1 VIQLLYFFDPTNTMR
16 CPHCHTVLIDIPT
29 VQSPQIDVCPQRHGV
44 WLDAGEMN
52 LFLGNDAVLKSSAS
66 RSAAVAIQTTS
77 VCPRCDTLLDERMIS
92 GEGAFACPRCKGWW
106 TPEGVLTRL
115 HAAHRGGMAPILLD
129 EAALYARA
137 DRDRSKRDGRTA
149 IGRVARQ
156 NSSIGL
162 VYWVTI
168 FGIVSLVITLMIGES
183 LRRAI
188 AKGHW
193 TATMDHGVVLSALG
207 AIGGLALC
215 FYGFRLNRRKRL
227 IETTPT
233 SAIRSLAVGLV
244 EVIGK
249 ATTNGPMLS
258 APFSG
263 MPCAFFFYKVE
274 ERQRIGKEDKWVTLA
289 TGQSPQ
295 AFAVRD
301 ATGTITVIPSGAEL
315 LLETQGTYRNSPH
328 RDFSAAAEAGLTAL
342 GIASSGLLSSK
353 FLRCTEG
360 FILPEQ
366 TVYVLGTAHEG
377 DQDQIANEA
386 RLFIGSHFDSA
397 FIIADRSERDLL
409 ARLRWQVM
417 ALFLGGPALTAACV
431 WGFLRFL

>member
-1 VIQLLYFFDPTNTMR
+1 
-16 CPHCHTVLIDIPT
+16 
-29 VQSPQIDVCPQRHGV
+29 
-44 WLDAGEMN
+44 
-52 LFLGNDAVLKSSAS
+52 
-66 RSAAVAIQTTS
+66 
-77 VCPRCDTLLDERMIS
+77 
-92 GEGAFACPRCKGWW
+92 
-106 TPEGVLTRL
+106 
-115 HAAHRGGMAPILLD
+115 
-129 EAALYARA
+129 
-137 DRDRSKRDGRTA
+137 
-149 IGRVARQ
+149 
-156 NSSIGL
+156 
-162 VYWVTI
+162 
-168 FGIVSLVITLMIGES
+168 
-183 LRRAI
+183 
-188 AKGHW
+188 
-193 TATMDHGVVLSALG
+193 MDHGVVLSALG

-263 MPCAFFFYKVE
+263 MPCVFFFYKVE

-386 RLFIGSHFDSA
+386 RLFIGSHFDRA